1 MHVADE
7 TERRINQLY
16 NDVHAIYDQLG
27 QVQKVQK
34 VHTQQLKTLN
44 KTVAGIWATQ
54 QQHGEKLNSLDA
66 ALAVLTEQVAEQSAR
81 LGVHDRRFDEVD
93 RRFGEVDKR
102 FDEVDRRFDAQ
113 DGKIDTLR
121 EQVNGK
127 LDLIMKALDISA
139 N

>member
-27 QVQKVQK
+27 DVQKVQK
-34 VHTQQLKTLN
+34 VHTTQLKTLN

-66 ALAVLTEQVAEQSAR
+66 ALAVLTEKVLEQRAR
-81 LGVHDRRFDEVD
+81 LDAHDR
-93 RRFGEVDKR
+93 R

-113 DGKIDTLR
+113 DEKIEAMG

-139 N
+139 A